1 MGVENLS
8 MIITKILFLNYK
20 KVKKRYQR
28 FGEILTCDLGTWGNF
43 EQQIWKKISHG
54 QITKK
59 HCNFE

>member
-28 FGEILTCDLGTWGNF
+28 FGEILTCDLGTLEMTENL
-43 EQQIWKKISHG
+43 S
-54 QITKK
+54 
-59 HCNFE
+59 